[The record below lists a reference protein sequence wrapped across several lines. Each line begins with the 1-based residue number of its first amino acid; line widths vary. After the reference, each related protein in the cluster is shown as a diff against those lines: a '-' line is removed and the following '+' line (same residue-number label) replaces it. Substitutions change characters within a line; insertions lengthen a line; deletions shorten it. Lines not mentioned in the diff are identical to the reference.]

1 VAGRLTVE
9 PERGRA
15 DRRAFLGFPYRLYRG
30 HPVWVPPLRIAEAAL
45 QDRRK
50 NPFFRHGEAEHFLA
64 RRDGRVVGRI
74 AAIENRRHNEFHADR
89 LGFFGWF
96 DAEPDPEAAAALV
109 AAARGWT
116 EARGLVGM
124 RGPYNYTSNDVC
136 GVLVDG
142 FEKRPAIQMPWNRDD
157 YDALLR
163 GAGLV
168 PVKDLL
174 AYNVPART
182 PPERFLKIAKRA
194 LERGG
199 IVLRPLR
206 KREWDAEIR
215 TVHDLYDRSWERNWG
230 YVPMTREEFDHAAKD
245 MKQIV
250 DPATFLIAEREG
262 KAVGFIGALPDVN
275 QALVGLDGRLFPFG
289 LFRLL
294 FRLRRVTHARIMLL
308 GLLPEARG
316 KGVDAAFFVATIE
329 AGIAAGYTEG
339 GEASWILED
348 NHRMRADLEA
358 VGATMTKRY
367 RLYET
372 PAPGAAR
379 A

>member
-1 VAGRLTVE
+1 VVEGALTVE

-15 DRRAFLGFPYRLYRG
+15 DRRAFLDFPYRLYRD
-30 HPVWVPPLRIAEAAL
+30 HPVWVPPLRMADAAL
-45 QDRRK
+45 MDRTK
-50 NPFFRHGEAEHFLA
+50 NPFFGHGETAHFLA
-64 RRDGRVVGRI
+64 RRGGRVVGRI
-74 AAIENRRHNEFHADR
+74 AATENRRHNEFHSDR

-96 DAEPDPEAAAALV
+96 DVEPDPEAATALG
-109 AAARGWT
+109 AAARDWT
-116 EARGLVGM
+116 RARGLSPM

-142 FEKRPAIQMPWNRDD
+142 FELRPAIQMPWNRKD
-157 YDALLR
+157 YDALLQ

-182 PPERFLKIAKRA
+182 PPERFLKIAKRS

-199 IVLRPLR
+199 IALR
-206 KREWDAEIR
+206 KLRKKDWDAEIR

-245 MKQIV
+245 LKMIV
-250 DPATFLIAEREG
+250 DPNTFLIAEREG
-262 KAVGFIGALPDVN
+262 KAVGFIGALPDLN
-275 QALVGLDGRLFPFG
+275 QALHGLDGRLFPFG

-294 FRLRRVTHARIMLL
+294 WRRRKITHARIMLL
-308 GLLPEARG
+308 GILPEARG

-329 AGIAAGYTEG
+329 AGIAAGYSEG

-348 NHRMRADLEA
+348 NARMRGDLEA
-358 VGATMTKRY
+358 VGAKITKRY
-367 RLYET
+367 RLYE
-372 PAPGAAR
+372 G
-379 A
+379 

>member
-1 VAGRLTVE
+1 VVQGALTVE

-15 DRRAFLGFPYRLYRG
+15 DRRAFLDFPYRLYRG
-30 HPVWVPPLRIAEAAL
+30 HPVWVPPLRMADGAL
-45 QDRRK
+45 MDRKK
-50 NPFFRHGEAEHFLA
+50 NPFFRHGDAAHFLA

-74 AAIENRRHNEFHADR
+74 AAIENPRHNEFHADR

-96 DAEPDPEAAAALV
+96 DVEPDPEAATALV
-109 AAARGWT
+109 SAARDWT
-116 EARGLVGM
+116 SARGLTAM

-142 FEKRPAIQMPWNRDD
+142 FERRPALQMPWNRED

-163 GAGLV
+163 GAGLA

-182 PPERFLKIAKRA
+182 PPERFTRIAKRS
-194 LERGG
+194 LERSG

-206 KREWDAEIR
+206 KSAWNEEIR
-215 TVHDLYDRSWERNWG
+215 TIHDLYDRSWERNWG

-245 MKQIV
+245 LKMIV

-262 KAVGFIGALPDVN
+262 KPVGFIGALPDIN

-294 FRLRRVTHARIMLL
+294 WRRHKITHARIMLL

-348 NHRMRADLEA
+348 NARMRGDLEA
-358 VGATMTKRY
+358 VGATLTKRY
-367 RLYET
+367 RLYQT
-372 PAPGAAR
+372 A
-379 A
+379 